1 MILAWHFTRDMTQV
15 GPPVPVPGQVIKYY
29 EPLESLLSVPSASD
43 RIIDALTAAP
53 GHLLHRVRLG
63 GKILRHGTRLV
74 SSEWT
79 FLWSIDAR
87 EILLDCAR
95 RWALDVL
102 HLWTLPAMVKEYLE
116 TGREELRDA
125 AIAASLSV
133 SAAASAAWSAAF
145 IAYTKGYHDT
155 SFKARDADIVAS
167 KAAEAAAKAA
177 IHSARVAA
185 IDAGLDAGS
194 LDDPDGAK
202 AFAAIRAKQND
213 YITDLVMKAHEEAKN
228 V

>member
-1 MILAWHFTRDMTQV
+1 MTLAWHFTRDMIQL
-15 GPPVPVPGQVIKYY
+15 GCPVPAPGQVIKYS
-29 EPLESLLSVPSASD
+29 EPLESFLSVPPAWE
-43 RIIDALTAAP
+43 RIIDALDAAP
-53 GHLLHRVRLG
+53 GYLLHRVRLG
-63 GKILRHGTRLV
+63 GKILQHGTRLV

-116 TGREELRDA
+116 TGREELREA
-125 AIAASLSV
+125 ATAAALSV
-133 SAAASAAWSAAF
+133 SAAASAARAA
-145 IAYTKGYHDT
+145 ALMADTKGYHDT
-155 SFKARDADIVAS
+155 SFKAGNAGTVAS
-167 KAAEAAAKAA
+167 KAAYAAAKAA
-177 IHSARVAA
+177 VHSATLVA

-194 LDDPDGAK
+194 LDDPEGSET
-202 AFAAIRAKQND
+202 FAVIRAKQND
-213 YITDLVMKAHEEAKN
+213 YITDLVMKAHERAKN

>member
-1 MILAWHFTRDMTQV
+1 MTQV

-29 EPLESLLSVPSASD
+29 EPLESFLSVPLASD
-43 RIIDALTAAP
+43 RIIDALVGAP

-63 GKILRHGTRLV
+63 GKVLQDGTRLV

-102 HLWTLPAMVKEYLE
+102 HLWTVPAMVREYLE
-116 TGREELRDA
+116 TGREELRSA
-125 AIAASLSV
+125 AIAAALSV
-133 SAAASAAWSAAF
+133 MAASEAAWSAAL
-145 IAYTKGYHDT
+145 IAAPAGGYDS
-155 SFKARDADIVAS
+155 SFTARDADNAAS
-167 KAAEAAAKAA
+167 NAAEAAAKAA

-185 IDAGLDAGS
+185 LAAGLDAGS
-194 LDDPDGAK
+194 LDDPTGSK